1 MHLLAFGINH
11 KTAPV
16 EIREQT
22 VFAPDELANALQ
34 GITGSGAAHEAT
46 ILSTCNRT
54 EVYCGLE
61 KPDIEMPIQWFSDH
75 NRLLPTGIEPYL
87 YTHREA
93 AAVRHAFRVAAGLDS
108 MVLGE
113 PQILGQMKE
122 AFAAAYKAG
131 TTGKILNRLFQ
142 QTFSVAKKV
151 RTDTAIA
158 ASAVSV
164 AYAAV
169 SLAKQI
175 FNQLQDQTVLLI
187 GAGDTIELCA
197 RHLKQ
202 QGIQHMIVANRTL
215 ERARSLADPFDAEA
229 ISLGEMHARLNE
241 ADIVISSTASQLP
254 ILGKGAVERALKIR
268 RRRPMFM
275 VDIAVPRDVE
285 AEVADLNDVYL
296 YTIDDIEGVVHENL
310 QSRLQAARDAEKII
324 DTQVA
329 EFMQW
334 VTSLAAIPSI
344 RALRE
349 SADAVREDEL
359 ARARR
364 RLARGEDPQEVI
376 ERLARSLT
384 NKFTHVPTTAL
395 KRGRADEN
403 VILTEA
409 IRKLFNLTDD
419 D

>member
-22 VFAPDELANALQ
+22 VFAPDDLVDALQ
-34 GITGSGAAHEAT
+34 GITASGAAHEAT

-54 EVYCGLE
+54 EIYCGLE
-61 KPDIEMPIQWFSDH
+61 KPDIEVPIQWFSDH
-75 NRLLPTGIEPYL
+75 NRLLSTGIEPYL

-108 MVLGE
+108 MILGE

-122 AFAAAYKAG
+122 AFAAAHKAG

-202 QGIQHMIVANRTL
+202 QGIRHMIVANRTI
-215 ERARSLADPFDAEA
+215 ERARALADPFDGEA
-229 ISLGEMHARLNE
+229 ISLGEMHMRLNE

-254 ILGKGAVERALKIR
+254 ILGKGAVERALRLR

-285 AEVADLNDVYL
+285 AEVAELSDVYL
-296 YTIDDIEGVVHENL
+296 YTIDDIEGVVQENL

-324 DTQVA
+324 DTQVV

-334 VTSLAAIPSI
+334 VKSLAAIPSI

-349 SADAVREDEL
+349 GADAVRETEL

-364 RLARGEDPQEVI
+364 RLARGDDPQKVMEQ
-376 ERLARSLT
+376 LARSLT
-384 NKFTHVPTTAL
+384 NKFTHAPTRAL
-395 KRGRADEN
+395 KRSRGDEN
-403 VILTEA
+403 VILPEA
-409 IRKLFNLTDD
+409 VRKLFNIADD